1 MLYPLSYRRPLIGA
15 GEEDRTP
22 IAGLEGRCST
32 IELHPLASISGGKRW
47 SGRED
52 LNLRPPA
59 PKAGA
64 LAKLRHAPIHFFSA
78 CRTDKLN
85 LNTGNPLCQLDCAIL
100 FSTFF
105 SS

>member
-1 MLYPLSYRRPLIGA
+1 MLYPLSYRRLGCTGA
-15 GEEDRTP
+15 GDENRTH

-32 IELHPLASISGGKRW
+32 IELHPLRKTVLW

-64 LAKLRHAPIHFFSA
+64 LAKLRYAP
-78 CRTDKLN
+78 LQV
-85 LNTGNPLCQLDCAIL
+85 PLPPAD
-100 FSTFF
+100 
-105 SS
+105 